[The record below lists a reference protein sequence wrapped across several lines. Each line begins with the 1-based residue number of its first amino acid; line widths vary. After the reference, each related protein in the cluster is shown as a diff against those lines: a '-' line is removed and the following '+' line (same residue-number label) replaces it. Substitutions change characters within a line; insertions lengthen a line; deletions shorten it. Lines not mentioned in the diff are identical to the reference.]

1 MDTYEFPM
9 TKLYVYRKHKVWKA
23 PQIICVHVHMTY
35 ITYRESAMEKV
46 AQQILNAHREWKP
59 ATVWH
64 SLLSA
69 GESGH
74 DEHGWP

>member
-1 MDTYEFPM
+1 
-9 TKLYVYRKHKVWKA
+9 
-23 PQIICVHVHMTY
+23 
-35 ITYRESAMEKV
+35 MEKV
-46 AQQILNAHREWKP
+46 AQQLPNAHREWKP
-59 ATVWH
+59 ATVER

>member
-1 MDTYEFPM
+1 MSMFSAELSRSIRLTGNSQ
-9 TKLYVYRKHKVWKA
+9 KLIHRK
-23 PQIICVHVHMTY
+23 Y